1 VQANLN
7 RLRAFGR
14 RVADAQDEAL
24 RAEESLAEARARW
37 LAPTRTGAHRASAFD
52 WQLWGGVATA
62 VTLAAAAV
70 YLFFFHL
77 PAPVLAFQVGPS
89 EEAIAGAKAKAG
101 VVGELVAAPA
111 HGRLPVRFSDGSVVR
126 LEPAAKAR
134 IVEVAENGSRL
145 LLEGGVAHASVIHRG
160 ETRWSIQAGPFE
172 VRVTG
177 TQFDVGWEP
186 SRDLFTLTLLEGRVV
201 VTGCGMAEPR
211 VVATG
216 ETFRATCENDA
227 LALTQVP
234 PPIPALSPAPIAT
247 PAPLSATASLPS
259 APAPAPSAASSP
271 SVARAPAAAIS
282 APPEVVPPA
291 LATPPQPTWRE
302 LLSLH
307 RYAEAFDV
315 ADAVGIGSI
324 CATADAET
332 LMDLSDAARFAGHV
346 DRAKLVLQSVRAR
359 FAQDERATTAA
370 FNLGRIAFDDEAD
383 YAGAAKWF
391 AVYGSERPQGPLARE
406 AAGRRMEALER
417 SGNHLAAREA
427 ALRYL
432 NDFPAGPHTEI
443 ARSIADR

>member
-24 RAEESLAEARARW
+24 RASRAQESLADARARW
-37 LAPTRTGAHRASAFD
+37 LAPTRTGARGESAFD

-62 VTLAAAAV
+62 VTLAAAAA
-70 YLFFFHL
+70 YLFFFRA
-77 PAPVLAFQVGPS
+77 PDPVLAFQVGPS
-89 EEAIAGAKAKAG
+89 EGASAGAKAKAG

-111 HGRLPVRFSDGSVVR
+111 HGRLPVRFSDGSLVR

-134 IVEVAENGSRL
+134 IVEVAESGSRL

-201 VTGCGMAEPR
+201 VTGCGMTEPR
-211 VVATG
+211 VVAAG

-227 LALTQVP
+227 LTQAPPSIPPVSPPAIAAAPASVP
-234 PPIPALSPAPIAT
+234 T
-247 PAPLSATASLPS
+247 PASAASATVSLPAAR
-259 APAPAPSAASSP
+259 APAPAVSSSAEVSLPAP
-271 SVARAPAAAIS
+271 TRA
-282 APPEVVPPA
+282 
-291 LATPPQPTWRE
+291 PQPTWRE
-302 LLSLH
+302 FLALH

-315 ADAVGIGSI
+315 ADAVGISSI
-324 CATADAET
+324 CASADAET

-346 DRAKLVLQSVRAR
+346 DRAKLVLQSVRSR
-359 FAQDERATTAA
+359 FAQDERAATAA

-406 AAGRRMEALER
+406 AAGRRMEALDR
-417 SGNHLAAREA
+417 SGDPLAAREA

-432 NDFPAGPHTEI
+432 KDFPAGPHTEV